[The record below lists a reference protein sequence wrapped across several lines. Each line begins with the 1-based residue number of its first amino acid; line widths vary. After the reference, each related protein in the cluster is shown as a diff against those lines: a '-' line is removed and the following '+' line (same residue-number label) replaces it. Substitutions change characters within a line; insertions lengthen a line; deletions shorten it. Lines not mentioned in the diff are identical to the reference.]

1 MDAPDPPPAFD
12 TLAIVQKL
20 EAAGVERKQAE
31 AHAEALR
38 DSQARLATKADIA
51 RLEAK
56 VDRIAD
62 TMANTM
68 ATKTDLA
75 EQRADFYRAM
85 WIQTGAIVGTI
96 VAASGLVVA
105 LA

>member
-38 DSQARLATKADIA
+38 DS
-51 RLEAK
+51 
-56 VDRIAD
+56 
-62 TMANTM
+62 
-68 ATKTDLA
+68 
-75 EQRADFYRAM
+75 
-85 WIQTGAIVGTI
+85 
-96 VAASGLVVA
+96 
-105 LA
+105 

>member
-1 MDAPDPPPAFD
+1 MDASDVPPAFD

-56 VDRIAD
+56 MDGTAGAV
-62 TMANTM
+62 
-68 ATKTDLA
+68 ATRTDVA
-75 EQRADFYRAM
+75 ELRDDICRAM
-85 WIQTGAIVGTI
+85 RLQTGVIVGAI
-96 VAASGLVVA
+96 VAASGLVA
-105 LA
+105 TLA

>member
-1 MDAPDPPPAFD
+1 MDIPDSPPAFD
-12 TLAIVQKL
+12 TLAVVQKL

-38 DSQARLATKADIA
+38 DSQARLATKDDIA

-56 VDRIAD
+56 ID
-62 TMANTM
+62 TM

-75 EQRADFYRAM
+75 ELRAEIYRAM
-85 WIQTGAIVGTI
+85 WIQTGAIIGTI
-96 VAASGLVVA
+96 IAASGIVVA

>member
-20 EAAGVERKQAE
+20 EAAGVERKKAE

-56 VDRIAD
+56 VDGMAD
-62 TMANTM
+62 NM
-68 ATKTDLA
+68 ATKTDVA
-75 EQRADFYRAM
+75 ELRAEIYRAM
-85 WIQTGAIVGTI
+85 WIQTGAIIGTI
-96 VAASGLVVA
+96 IAASGIVVA

>member
-1 MDAPDPPPAFD
+1 MDTADTGLAFD

-20 EAAGVERKQAE
+20 EAAGADRKLAE
-31 AHAEALR
+31 TQAEALR

-51 RLEAK
+51 RLEDK
-56 VDRIAD
+56 
-62 TMANTM
+62 M

-75 EQRADFYRAM
+75 DLRADFYRAL

-96 VAASGLVVA
+96 IVVAGFVVA
-105 LA
+105 LAERLV

>member
-20 EAAGVERKQAE
+20 EAAGVERKKAE

-56 VDRIAD
+56 VDGMAD
-62 TMANTM
+62 NM
-68 ATKTDLA
+68 ATKTDVA
-75 EQRADFYRAM
+75 ELRAEIYRAM

-96 VAASGLVVA
+96 IAASGIAAV